1 MDKSKKEPPGY
12 WQRRPGYNWH
22 TGYKDGTASQK
33 VSPRSGIAKR
43 YVDRVI
49 KTGYSLNK

>member
-22 TGYKDGTASQK
+22 TGYKDGK
-33 VSPRSGIAKR
+33 NGI
-43 YVDRVI
+43 
-49 KTGYSLNK
+49 